1 MSTLQAP
8 LIPLESPEPEPR
20 RPAAGT
26 IPPLEN
32 GDHLSRDEFERRY
45 HAMPHVKKAELIEGK
60 VYMPS
65 PVSHRRH
72 SRPDR
77 DVHFWLGCY
86 QMDTQGVDGGANG
99 TVRIDLD
106 SEPQPDAYLL
116 IVPERG
122 GQARIDDDDY
132 VAGAP
137 ELVVEIAASSVS
149 YDLHEKLRVYR
160 RNGVREYVVWRT
172 RDGEIDWLVL
182 RASDYVRLE
191 PGEDGILR
199 SETFPGLW
207 LDPAALIGG
216 DLRRVAEV
224 VRQGCETPEH
234 AAFAA
239 HLTPTADA

>member
-8 LIPLESPEPEPR
+8 PLPVESPEPAPR
-20 RPAAGT
+20 LPTAEA

-45 HAMPHVKKAELIEGK
+45 RAMPHVKKAELIEGQ

-72 SRPDR
+72 SRPHADLNG
-77 DVHFWLGCY
+77 WLYLYRTMTPGL
-86 QMDTQGVDGGANG
+86 DGGDNG
-99 TVRIDLD
+99 TVRLDLD
-106 SEPQPDAYLL
+106 SEPQPDGMLM
-116 IVPERG
+116 IPGERG
-122 GQARIDDDDY
+122 GQATIDDEDY

-137 ELVVEIAASSVS
+137 ELVVEVAASSVS
-149 YDLHEKLRVYR
+149 YDLYEKLRVYR

-172 RDGEIDWLVL
+172 LDRAIDWLVL
-182 RASDYVRLE
+182 HGSDYVRLE

-207 LDPAALIGG
+207 LDPAALIAG

-234 AAFAA
+234 TEFTTR
-239 HLTPTADA
+239 LVPGDP